1 MGDLA
6 TGPPNP
12 PDARGTPVKPGR
24 PSNSPVVPA
33 PSATIVLLRDR
44 PAGGIEIMLIQ
55 RHRASKFAAG
65 DHVFPGG
72 KIEIADDPE
81 DAVQWCAGL
90 DGEQATRV
98 LGATDG
104 SRTALAHWTGAI
116 REAFEEVG
124 VLLAVD
130 AAGRPPRV
138 DPAKLAEYRRACQRD
153 HRTFWD
159 MVRAER
165 LTLTTDRLAYF
176 AHWITPEEN
185 PLRFDVRFFAAPMP
199 EGQHAEADEREIIGV
214 RWLSPLEAFEAQSR
228 GEISL
233 RRPTVANLKIFDGP
247 TSVAEA
253 LSSLAGRA
261 IPTIR
266 PRVITGPDG
275 TQRALLPGDPG
286 WY

>member
-1 MGDLA
+1 M
-6 TGPPNP
+6 
-12 PDARGTPVKPGR
+12 
-24 PSNSPVVPA
+24 
-33 PSATIVLLRDR
+33 LLRDR
-44 PAGGIEIMLIQ
+44 AAGGIEILLIQ

-72 KIEIADDPE
+72 KIEVDDHP
-81 DAVQWCAGL
+81 DDVARWCSGL
-90 DGEQATRV
+90 DGDQAART

-104 SRTALAHWTGAI
+104 TRTALAHWTGAI

-153 HRTFWD
+153 HRAFWD
-159 MVRAER
+159 LIRAER

-199 EGQHAEADEREIIGV
+199 EGQNADADQHEIVGV
-214 RWLSPLEAFEAQSR
+214 RWLSPSEAFEAQKR

-233 RRPTVANLKIFDGP
+233 RRPTIANLRIFERAA
-247 TSVAEA
+247 SVADA
-253 LSSLAGRA
+253 LSSLAGRD
-261 IPTIR
+261 IRTIR
-266 PRVITGPDG
+266 PRVITDANGK
-275 TQRALLPGDPG
+275 QRALLPGDPG

>member
-1 MGDLA
+1 MS
-6 TGPPNP
+6 
-12 PDARGTPVKPGR
+12 VKPT
-24 PSNSPVVPA
+24 PVVPA

-44 PAGGIEIMLIQ
+44 AAGGIEILLIQ

-72 KIEIADDPE
+72 KIEVADHPD
-81 DAVQWCAGL
+81 DVARWCAGL
-90 DGEQATRV
+90 DGDQAARV

-104 SRTALAHWTGAI
+104 TRTALAHFTGAI

-130 AAGRPPRV
+130 AAGGAPRV

-153 HRTFWD
+153 HRAFWD
-159 MVRAER
+159 LVRSER

-199 EGQHAEADEREIIGV
+199 EGQAAEADEREIVGV
-214 RWLSPLEAFEAQSR
+214 RWLSPREAFDAQSR

-233 RRPTVANLKIFDGP
+233 RRPTVANLRIFDGAQ
-247 TSVAEA
+247 SAADA
-253 LSSLAGRA
+253 LATLAGRD

-266 PRVITGPDG
+266 PRVITDADG
-275 TQRALLPGDPG
+275 QQRALMPGDPG

>member
-1 MGDLA
+1 M
-6 TGPPNP
+6 TPGP
-12 PDARGTPVKPGR
+12 ARPVT
-24 PSNSPVVPA
+24 PA
-33 PSATIVLLRDR
+33 PAATLVLLRDKS
-44 PAGGIEIMLIQ
+44 AGGIEILLIQ

-72 KIEIADDPE
+72 KIELDDNPQ
-81 DAVQWCAGL
+81 DAARWCAGL
-90 DGEQATRV
+90 DVEHAARL
-98 LGATDG
+98 LGVADG
-104 SRTALAHWTGAI
+104 PRAALSYWVGAI

-130 AAGRPPRV
+130 EAGRSPRIE
-138 DPAKLAEYRRACQRD
+138 ATRLAEYRRACQGDNRA
-153 HRTFWD
+153 FWD

-185 PLRFDVRFFAAPMP
+185 PIRFDVRFFAAPMP
-199 EGQHAEADEREIIGV
+199 EGQDAEADEQEIVGV
-214 RWLSPLEAFEAQSR
+214 RWLSPSEAFAAQKR

-233 RRPTVANLKIFDGP
+233 RRPTVANLRIFDGA
-247 TSVAEA
+247 TSVGSAIA
-253 LSSLAGRA
+253 SLAGRL

-266 PRVITGPDG
+266 PRVITDPDG
-275 TQRALLPGDPG
+275 KQRALMPGDPG

>member
-1 MGDLA
+1 MS
-6 TGPPNP
+6 
-12 PDARGTPVKPGR
+12 VKP
-24 PSNSPVVPA
+24 SPVVPA
-33 PSATIVLLRDR
+33 PAATIVLLRDR
-44 PAGGIEIMLIQ
+44 PAGGIEILLIQ

-72 KIEIADDPE
+72 KIEVADHPD
-81 DAVQWCAGL
+81 DVARWCADL
-90 DGEQATRV
+90 DGDEAARV

-104 SRTALAHWTGAI
+104 TRTALAHFTGAI

-130 AAGRPPRV
+130 ATGRPPRV
-138 DPAKLAEYRRACQRD
+138 DPGKLAEYRRACQHD
-153 HRTFWD
+153 HRAFWD
-159 MVRAER
+159 LIRAEH
-165 LTLTTDRLAYF
+165 LTLMTDQLAYF

-199 EGQHAEADEREIIGV
+199 DGQNAEADEREIVGV
-214 RWLSPLEAFEAQSR
+214 RWLSPREAFDAQSR

-233 RRPTVANLKIFDGP
+233 RRPTVANLRIFEAA
-247 TSVAEA
+247 TSVADA
-253 LSSLAGRA
+253 LASLAGRD

-266 PRVITGPDG
+266 PRVITAIDRQ
-275 TQRALLPGDPG
+275 QRALLPDDPG